1 MKDEINL
8 QVSVGRQPTRR
19 QLERQRIEVK
29 MAQIRTRQAECMVQ
43 LLGSYAEQLSD
54 QATEQ
59 LVLATAKNLLQ
70 IELPEQP
77 MFSLQTVAAFLNA
90 SPDDIDRLT
99 DEHGLRNTSYGRWVT
114 FRSAYTGSNVAS
126 FRYYDHT
133 VARLQHIL
141 ASRMRHESRKDARA
155 LREAQ
160 VDRERLDWLA
170 RKIESEGFLSLAY
183 DPRPEL
189 DGGLR
194 TKPVAIQQPV
204 AGGLRT
210 VRLSTGET
218 LRAAIDSARAEE
230 TQRGDV

>member
-43 LLGSYAEQLSD
+43 LLG
-54 QATEQ
+54 
-59 LVLATAKNLLQ
+59 
-70 IELPEQP
+70 
-77 MFSLQTVAAFLNA
+77 
-90 SPDDIDRLT
+90 
-99 DEHGLRNTSYGRWVT
+99 RWVT

-141 ASRMRHESRKDARA
+141 ASQMRNESRKDARA

-160 VDRERLDWLA
+160 ADAERLDWLA
-170 RKIESEGFLSLAY
+170 KQVKSRNLSLTLEPFNDDITPAAE
-183 DPRPEL
+183 PFEL
-189 DGGLR
+189 WQKDENSRNYLAAAGSCLR
-194 TKPVAIQQPV
+194 D
-204 AGGLRT
+204 L
-210 VRLSTGET
+210 
-218 LRAAIDSARAEE
+218 IDSAIADAEA
-230 TQRGDV
+230 V

>member
-19 QLERQRIEVK
+19 QLERQRLEVK

-43 LLGSYAEQLSD
+43 LLGGYTEQLSD

-99 DEHGLRNTSYGRWVT
+99 DEHGLRNTTYGRWVT
-114 FRSAYTGSNVAS
+114 FRSAYTSGNVAS

-141 ASRMRHESRKDARA
+141 ASQMRNESRKDARA

-160 VDRERLDWLA
+160 ADTERLDWLVKNDCA
-170 RKIESEGFLSLAY
+170 LTERLCDDDGDLLDTPFAVIQIQERHFEVLAAAC
-183 DPRPEL
+183 DIR
-189 DGGLR
+189 
-194 TKPVAIQQPV
+194 Q
-204 AGGLRT
+204 
-210 VRLSTGET
+210 
-218 LRAAIDSARAEE
+218 AIDNAMHEKAA
-230 TQRGDV
+230 

>member
-8 QVSVGRQPTRR
+8 QVTVGRKPTRR
-19 QLERQRIEVK
+19 QLERHRLEVK

-54 QATEQ
+54 QTTER
-59 LVLATAKNLLQ
+59 LVQATAENLLQ
-70 IELPEQP
+70 IKLPEQP
-77 MFSLQTVAAFLNA
+77 MFSLQTMAAFLNA

-99 DEHGLRNTSYGRWVT
+99 DEHGLRNTAYGRWVT

-141 ASRMRHESRKDARA
+141 ASQMRNESRKDARA

-160 VDRERLDWLA
+160 ADAERLDWLA
-170 RKIESEGFLSLAY
+170 KQVKSRNLSLTLEPFNDDITPAAE
-183 DPRPEL
+183 PFEL
-189 DGGLR
+189 WQKDENGRNYLAAAGSCLR
-194 TKPVAIQQPV
+194 D
-204 AGGLRT
+204 L
-210 VRLSTGET
+210 
-218 LRAAIDSARAEE
+218 IDSAIADAEA
-230 TQRGDV
+230 V